1 MIILYIMIP
10 HCLPTFTK
18 TIEKEGSNQ
27 SEKVNTQEE
36 EFLQKQTCFPQPPL
50 QDTSTA
56 LENIRLDK
64 KQTFDK
70 NEVKLID
77 KVKQP
82 QNNFFRKIIFSFL
95 TL

>member
-1 MIILYIMIP
+1 MIP
-10 HCLPTFTK
+10 QCLPTFTK
-18 TIEKEGSNQ
+18 TVEKEGSNQ

-36 EFLQKQTCFPQPPL
+36 EFRKKKTCL

-56 LENIRLDK
+56 LENICLDE